1 MKLSIVDNN
10 EVKLSVGDPDG
21 LSLSAG
27 EVVNIGADLYEGS
40 YEWTPA
46 ATAQTIPIN
55 GLQAKADIVIK
66 PIPNNYGLV
75 TYDGSTITVS

>member
-1 MKLSIVDNN
+1 MKLHIVDNN
-10 EVKLSVGDPDG
+10 EINLSVGDSDG

-46 ATAQTIPIN
+46 VTAQTIPIN